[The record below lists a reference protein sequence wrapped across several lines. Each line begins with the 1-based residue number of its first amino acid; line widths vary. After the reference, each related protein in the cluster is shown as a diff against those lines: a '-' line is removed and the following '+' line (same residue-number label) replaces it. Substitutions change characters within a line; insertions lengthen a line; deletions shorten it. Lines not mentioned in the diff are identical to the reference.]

1 MAHRFNPPPG
11 WPVPPT
17 GFHPPAGWRPDP
29 SWPPPPPGWQLWVDD
44 AAPHAAP
51 HAATHAPTQTA
62 PHAAPHQVGGAHPE
76 HAHEGHPGHPPAAAN
91 GHADAHAGGHPAGH
105 GEGHAGGHGAATAHG
120 GHNPLLHLLVAISI
134 GLVSV
139 LGAVVVWRAE
149 THAANA
155 DAAEQDAISAAIT
168 AAHLQSTAEQAA
180 DTAQRKFARYQ
191 RLGLDAQRL
200 DPGHDCANNTN
211 DNPTTVAEIDAR
223 VDCDIQVVFSGYAD
237 ETSKQGSYD
246 VTRYT
251 TDVLAIDRY
260 FNPNSNPE
268 VAQAQ
273 SEQQRAIEH
282 KLLWLSVGLVIV
294 LALLTLSRL
303 GKKTIHTL
311 VLAIPGWG
319 LMLAAVVA
327 LIAVEV

>member
-29 SWPPPPPGWQLWVDD
+29 SWPPPPPGWQLWVEDTTQHP
-44 AAPHAAP
+44 APHAAP
-51 HAATHAPTQTA
+51 PANGHPAGHAEGHPATHAEG
-62 PHAAPHQVGGAHPE
+62 HAAGHAGG
-76 HAHEGHPGHPPAAAN
+76 HAGVHGA
-91 GHADAHAGGHPAGH
+91 GHADAHVAGHTDAHGGHAS
-105 GEGHAGGHGAATAHG
+105 AAAHG

-155 DAAEQDAISAAIT
+155 DAAEQNAISAAIT
-168 AAHLQSTAEQAA
+168 AAHLHSTAEQAA
-180 DTAQRKFARYQ
+180 DTAERKFARYQ

-211 DNPTTVAEIDAR
+211 DNPTTVTEIDAR

-246 VTRYT
+246 VTSYT
-251 TDVLAIDRY
+251 NDVLAINRY
-260 FNPNSNPE
+260 FYPDSNPE
-268 VAQAQ
+268 VASAE
-273 SEQQRAIEH
+273 SEQQRNIEH

-294 LALLTLSRL
+294 LALLTLARL

-311 VLAIPGWG
+311 ILAVPGWG
-319 LMLAAVVA
+319 LMLAAIVA